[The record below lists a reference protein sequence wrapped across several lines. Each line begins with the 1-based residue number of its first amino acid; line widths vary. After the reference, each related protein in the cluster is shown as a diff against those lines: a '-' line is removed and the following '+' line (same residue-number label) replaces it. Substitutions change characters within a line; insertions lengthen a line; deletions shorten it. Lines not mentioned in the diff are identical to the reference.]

1 MLDDLQVR
9 RVVTETTQQTRGVF
23 VAERPGLV
31 AVMSGVVKF
40 FLRRGHFVAA
50 EGDVFLAHPDYLPRV
65 EYLALSSSGAEF
77 VYTSFGAS
85 PVDPVPGSAARAQC
99 RPRRN
104 VAATSALRVLL
115 AVADSEHE
123 GADRRAVELGL
134 RQAFWE
140 AWTSDE
146 KVGGVDETDDR
157 LVPVLTYMREH
168 FDEHI
173 SLDVLAELTGYSRFH
188 FVRFFTEVVGDTPY
202 RYLTALRLEVATRWL
217 DAGNDATVAFIGR
230 ECGFPSSTA
239 FTRAFRRHTGVTPSE
254 YRTRLKA

>member
-31 AVMSGVVKF
+31 AVMSGVVKL

-65 EYLALSSSGAEF
+65 EYLALSS
-77 VYTSFGAS
+77 
-85 PVDPVPGSAARAQC
+85 SAARAQC

-140 AWTSDE
+140 
-146 KVGGVDETDDR
+146 
-157 LVPVLTYMREH
+157 
-168 FDEHI
+168 
-173 SLDVLAELTGYSRFH
+173 
-188 FVRFFTEVVGDTPY
+188 
-202 RYLTALRLEVATRWL
+202 
-217 DAGNDATVAFIGR
+217 
-230 ECGFPSSTA
+230 
-239 FTRAFRRHTGVTPSE
+239 
-254 YRTRLKA
+254 